1 MLPKKVTLEGARKVA
16 GLEGAKLEGASE
28 GGGLPKKRVLPKV
41 AGLEG
46 ASKEG

>member
-1 MLPKKVTLEGARKVA
+1 MLPKVT

-46 ASKEG
+46 APKEGYIRGC